1 MKSYCLP
8 IKWLTRW
15 FVVTLPALMYPAC
28 ILCAVILTSWL
39 TFSHQI
45 TCNPFIIFNLP
56 TLWPCRTNHFD
67 SGALGGFN
75 LLVSEPAYAHKW
87 IHAFAS
93 QSVHALY
100 TLYCFVSVS
109 ERKQV
114 SLAAS
119 KVPLI
124 THAATRQAR
133 PSHWIEP
140 YACNAKPQCLTAYE
154 HCPSSID
161 HASGSHCL
169 MPNIR
174 QSSGAHGRREKEQRG
189 RGALRLLVEWLIIT
203 ILEAGW
209 GNDRVGPQGRMIMA
223 APLGLGCQWYC
234 KNDELSPKGEC

>member
-109 ERKQV
+109 ARKQV

-133 PSHWIEP
+133 PSQWIEL

-169 MPNIR
+169 MPRHQTVIWSPWKKREGTEGKRGTPITGRVINHNHIGSRMR
-174 QSSGAHGRREKEQRG
+174 QWQSWTTGQNDNGCSFGFG
-189 RGALRLLVEWLIIT
+189 VSV
-203 ILEAGW
+203 IL
-209 GNDRVGPQGRMIMA
+209 
-223 APLGLGCQWYC
+223 
-234 KNDELSPKGEC
+234 